1 MTTADLVKQ
10 LDDGVREVMASGDMR
25 SYLAMQARFHR
36 YSWSN
41 VLLILAQKPEATRV
55 AGFSTWIDLGRHVNR
70 GEHGI
75 TILAPV
81 FRRRDES
88 QEAEGAASEEDVR
101 PSPVRFRSVHVF
113 DVSQT
118 SGTPLPEPPC
128 RTLEGESGEA
138 RWLLPRLLDFA
149 REDGLTVDM
158 AAKDCGSANGYYN
171 RQAGI
176 IHVADG
182 LAVDQQAKTL
192 AHEIGHHVLGHEGGH
207 GDRGAKEVAA
217 EGTAFVICQHYG
229 MDTTAY
235 SFGYVATWAGSGKE
249 GEQKL
254 RTTLRGIQHAA
265 GVIIERVEEGERQR
279 ETENLV
285 DWARALKSRQV
296 AADLALER

>member
-25 SYLAMQARFHR
+25 SYLALQARFHR

-88 QEAEGAASEEDVR
+88 QEAETASEEDVR
-101 PSPVRFRSVHVF
+101 PTPVRYRPVHVF
-113 DVSQT
+113 DVGQT

-138 RWLLPRLLDFA
+138 RWLLPRLLDFT
-149 REDGLTVDM
+149 REEGLTVDM

-229 MDTTAY
+229 MDTAAY
-235 SFGYVATWAGSGKE
+235 SFGYVATWAGAGQD
-249 GEQKL
+249 GEQKV
-254 RTTLRGIQHAA
+254 RATLRDIQRAA
-265 GVIIERVEEGERQR
+265 GKVIDRVEEREHRKEAEALVER
-279 ETENLV
+279 
-285 DWARALKSRQV
+285 ARALKQRQR
-296 AADLALER
+296 AADLVFER